1 MNSKLFNTPGGRVF
15 DVFNVVLLGLLGI
28 LTVLPFLYIVGN
40 SFATEAEIT
49 GRSFFLIP
57 REFSFSAY
65 AYIFSSSTIF
75 RSIGVSIFVTVAG
88 TFINLFFTMTMAYP
102 LSRSDFWGRST
113 LMNIVIFSM
122 LFSGGMIPT
131 YLVVRSL
138 GLIDSYWALML
149 PGAISAFNL
158 IVVKNFFQQMPAG
171 LEEAAR
177 IDGCTDL
184 GVLWRIVL
192 PLSKPVI
199 ATFAL
204 FYAVGHW
211 NNFFSALLYIND
223 SDKWPLQIMLR
234 QIVLLSQ
241 GTVGDMANMDPN
253 FVQPPEQS
261 IKMAVIVVGTIPILL
276 VYPFLQKHFAKG
288 VMLGS
293 IKG

>member
-1 MNSKLFNTPGGRVF
+1 MNSRLYNSPAGRVF
-15 DVFNVVLLGLLGI
+15 DIFNYVMLGILGI
-28 LTVLPFLYIVGN
+28 LTVLPFLYIIGN

-49 GRSFFLIP
+49 ERSFFLIP
-57 REFSFSAY
+57 KVFSFSAY
-65 AYIFSSSTIF
+65 EYIFSSSTIF

-88 TFINLFFTMTMAYP
+88 TLVNLFFTLTMAYP
-102 LSRSDFWGRST
+102 LSRSDFWGRNVM
-113 LMNIVIFSM
+113 MNMVIFSM
-122 LFSGGMIPT
+122 LFGGGMIPT
-131 YLVVRSL
+131 YIVIRGI
-138 GLIDSYWALML
+138 GLLDSYWALML

-158 IVVKNFFQQMPAG
+158 IVVKNFFQQMPPG

-177 IDGCTDL
+177 IDGCSDL

-211 NNFFSALLYIND
+211 NNFFSALLYISD
-223 SDKWPLQIMLR
+223 SDKWPLQVMLR

-241 GTVGDMANMDPN
+241 ASVGDMANMDPN

>member
-15 DVFNVVLLGLLGI
+15 DVFNVVLLGILGI
-28 LTVLPFLYIVGN
+28 VTVLPFLYIVGN

-57 REFSFSAY
+57 KEFSFSAY
-65 AYIFSSSTIF
+65 EYIFSSSTIF

-88 TFINLFFTMTMAYP
+88 TLINLFFTMTMAYP

>member
-15 DVFNVVLLGLLGI
+15 DVFNVVLLGMLGI

-49 GRSFFLIP
+49 GRVFFLVP
-57 REFSFSAY
+57 REFSLSAY
-65 AYIFSSSTIF
+65 EYIFSSSTIF

-88 TFINLFFTMTMAYP
+88 TLINLFFTMTMAYP

>member
-1 MNSKLFNTPGGRVF
+1 MNSRLYNSPAGKVF
-15 DVFNVVLLGLLGI
+15 DIFNYVMLGILGI
-28 LTVLPFLYIVGN
+28 LTVLPFLYIIGN

-49 GRSFFLIP
+49 ERSFFLIP
-57 REFSFSAY
+57 KVFSFSAY
-65 AYIFSSSTIF
+65 EYIFSSSTIF
-75 RSIGVSIFVTVAG
+75 RSIGVSIFITVAG
-88 TFINLFFTMTMAYP
+88 TLVNLFFTLTMAYP
-102 LSRSDFWGRST
+102 LSRSDFWGRNVM
-113 LMNIVIFSM
+113 MNMVIFSM
-122 LFSGGMIPT
+122 LFGGGMIPT
-131 YLVVRSL
+131 YLIIRGL
-138 GLIDSYWALML
+138 GLLDSYWALML

-158 IVVKNFFQQMPAG
+158 IVVKNFFQQMPPG

-177 IDGCTDL
+177 IDGCSDL

-211 NNFFSALLYIND
+211 NNFFSALLYISD
-223 SDKWPLQIMLR
+223 SDKWPLQVMLR

-241 GTVGDMANMDPN
+241 ASVGDMANMDPN